1 MKFRL
6 MGFVWSMCQSLNT
19 SGMFCMNQVRTNE
32 ADFRKKMAS
41 GRMVGGNIRSLVNG
55 RGLQLQCARALHES
69 LLVPALMYVV
79 RQCYGKKMKGLG
91 LGPHRLTTSKVC

>member
-1 MKFRL
+1 MKFL
-6 MGFVWSMCQSLNT
+6 WTECDCSMCQSLNT

-55 RGLQLQCARALHES
+55 RGLQLQCAWVLHES

-79 RQCYGKKMKGLG
+79 R
-91 LGPHRLTTSKVC
+91 